1 MCIFPAHKQTLL
13 SKYGLPELEIE
24 KLEKEGII
32 SSLTPE
38 QLKTHLGRNN
48 IEGSGLLFRYPSG
61 ATTIRL
67 DIPLITDSGKPQRY
81 VRPTGEP
88 NSLFIPPGFD
98 LAGAQDLW
106 LTEGEAKALCGHAY
120 GLPIAGL
127 SGIWN
132 WRTPGEEA
140 SLLAD
145 GEKLSDEEA
154 LLPEL
159 AQGSWRGKKIS
170 LLYDSDITD
179 GHRAYPAFERL
190 AEQLYRLGAE
200 DVRILSLPS
209 TSQGQKVGLD
219 EFILARGP
227 AQALQ
232 DLQAMKNRKE
242 PYLPIKAG
250 ALTYAER
257 LISSKSQDDKLKATT
272 AYFSVKGEFLTGEW
286 LKDNGLLG
294 ERRKALLKDAKLQL
308 KELHR
313 KPSKPSSQDELSQSL
328 GSEYDKVRTLLQL
341 TEKYSLDSKGRLQKT
356 EIRGSGDNVQV
367 EDTTLC
373 NFAAWPLREI
383 LKDSGA
389 SLERYLE
396 LQGILQSG
404 APLPPVKILL
414 SEFLDKAAWPG
425 LAWGAKAAIR
435 PFEDKE
441 VRYCIQQM
449 AQGIPETV
457 IYTHLGWRKIKGSWV
472 YLHAG
477 GAIGSDEVEVEISDR
492 LRRYTL
498 PGSKGDMREAI
509 RASLSLLNLGPKA
522 VTYSLEALVYLA
534 PLCELLRK
542 ATVEPS
548 FLMYLW
554 GTSGSFKS
562 TLSALFLSHFGY
574 FEPKGLPASFRD
586 TANSIEELAFQA
598 KDTLLP
604 VDDLY
609 PAKNLRERAKLE
621 GVLEYLLRN
630 QGDRQGKGR
639 LESSTKQ
646 RPVHPPRGLILSSGE
661 VQPLSGSSLARAW
674 LVHIKSG
681 DFDLDRKIIPAQAQQ
696 DLLSHAMRG
705 YLEYLA
711 PQLDALSSQLQ
722 GDFEYLREQ
731 AKKTSKT
738 RTRHGRLDKT
748 VAFLYLGF
756 QVFINYAV
764 TEEAITQEEAANYLQ
779 EAWKTFNEVAD
790 DLAQVAEREE
800 PTKQFF
806 EAILELQTLGRI
818 YFASMEDVIPE
829 TGLSSQGAVKIGWG
843 PDEKGVYYLLWGPA
857 WEQVNKYLKTQDENL
872 SLSRDDLLD
881 SIEQKG
887 LLDRTQKDRR
897 SIVKKI
903 AGKPVRVLPI
913 QEKAFSLKEEEDNV

>member
-1 MCIFPAHKQTLL
+1 
-13 SKYGLPELEIE
+13 
-24 KLEKEGII
+24 
-32 SSLTPE
+32 
-38 QLKTHLGRNN
+38 
-48 IEGSGLLFRYPSG
+48 
-61 ATTIRL
+61 
-67 DIPLITDSGKPQRY
+67 
-81 VRPTGEP
+81 
-88 NSLFIPPGFD
+88 
-98 LAGAQDLW
+98 
-106 LTEGEAKALCGHAY
+106 
-120 GLPIAGL
+120 
-127 SGIWN
+127 
-132 WRTPGEEA
+132 
-140 SLLAD
+140 
-145 GEKLSDEEA
+145 
-154 LLPEL
+154 
-159 AQGSWRGKKIS
+159 
-170 LLYDSDITD
+170 
-179 GHRAYPAFERL
+179 
-190 AEQLYRLGAE
+190 
-200 DVRILSLPS
+200 
-209 TSQGQKVGLD
+209 
-219 EFILARGP
+219 
-227 AQALQ
+227 
-232 DLQAMKNRKE
+232 
-242 PYLPIKAG
+242 
-250 ALTYAER
+250 
-257 LISSKSQDDKLKATT
+257 
-272 AYFSVKGEFLTGEW
+272 
-286 LKDNGLLG
+286 
-294 ERRKALLKDAKLQL
+294 
-308 KELHR
+308 
-313 KPSKPSSQDELSQSL
+313 
-328 GSEYDKVRTLLQL
+328 
-341 TEKYSLDSKGRLQKT
+341 
-356 EIRGSGDNVQV
+356 
-367 EDTTLC
+367 
-373 NFAAWPLREI
+373 
-383 LKDSGA
+383 
-389 SLERYLE
+389 
-396 LQGILQSG
+396 
-404 APLPPVKILL
+404 
-414 SEFLDKAAWPG
+414 
-425 LAWGAKAAIR
+425 
-435 PFEDKE
+435 
-441 VRYCIQQM
+441 
-449 AQGIPETV
+449 
-457 IYTHLGWRKIKGSWV
+457 
-472 YLHAG
+472 
-477 GAIGSDEVEVEISDR
+477 
-492 LRRYTL
+492 
-498 PGSKGDMREAI
+498 
-509 RASLSLLNLGPKA
+509 
-522 VTYSLEALVYLA
+522 
-534 PLCELLRK
+534 
-542 ATVEPS
+542 
-548 FLMYLW
+548 MYLW

-681 DFDLDRKIIPAQAQQ
+681 DFDLDKKIIPAQAQQ

-738 RTRHGRLDKT
+738 RTRHGRLDET

-764 TEEAITQEEAANYLQ
+764 TEEAITQEGAANYLQ

-857 WEQVNKYLKTQDENL
+857 WEQVNKYLKIQDENL

-887 LLDRTQKDRR
+887 LLDRAQKDRR

-913 QEKAFSLKEEEDNV
+913 LDKAFSLKEEEDNV